1 MQHFIRHSHSTLD
14 DRLDRLLQHRAEN
27 NLEPPHQSI
36 DRKLGRVHKTLQCDR
51 LQGLL
56 YDAQTRQSSAN
67 TPDLLEMAGR
77 ELLLRSDLDRIMPRQ
92 IIRGDNPS
100 QEVRTVT
107 EVSVYHVAMVL
118 PLLRQPR
125 VNGDATVRFSPESDD
140 VALFEADLFDP
151 VFGERDDEG

>member
-1 MQHFIRHSHSTLD
+1 MRLFIRHSHSTLD

-77 ELLLRSDLDRIMPRQ
+77 GLLLRCNLDSITSRQ
-92 IIRGDNPS
+92 IVLRDNLS
-100 QEVRTVT
+100 
-107 EVSVYHVAMVL
+107 
-118 PLLRQPR
+118 
-125 VNGDATVRFSPESDD
+125 
-140 VALFEADLFDP
+140 
-151 VFGERDDEG
+151 

>member
-14 DRLDRLLQHRAEN
+14 DRLDRLFQHRAEN

-77 ELLLRSDLDRIMPRQ
+77 ELLLRCNLDSIMSRQ
-92 IIRGDNPS
+92 IVRRDNPS
-100 QEVRTVT
+100 QKVRTVT
-107 EVSVYHVAMVL
+107 EVGVYHVAMVL
-118 PLLRQPR
+118 PFLRQAR
-125 VNGDATVRFSPESDD
+125 VDGDAPVRFSSESDD
-140 VALFEADLFDP
+140 VALFEADFLDP
-151 VFGERDDEG
+151 VFRERDYEG